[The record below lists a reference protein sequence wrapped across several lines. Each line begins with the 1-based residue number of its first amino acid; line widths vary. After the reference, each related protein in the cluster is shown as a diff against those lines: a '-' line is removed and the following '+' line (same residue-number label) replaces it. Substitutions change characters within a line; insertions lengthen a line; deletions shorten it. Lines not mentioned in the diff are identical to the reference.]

1 MTKLTAG
8 IIIIGDEILSG
19 RTHDINSNFIAKQLI
34 KNGIKLN
41 EIRVIPDLKKIIIK
55 TVREFHTS
63 YTYVFTTGGIGPTHD
78 DITSESV
85 AKVFNKNY
93 IINNRALKILRNY
106 YPKKIKLNEGRL
118 KMAMLPANCELIL
131 NPLTGAPGFRLK
143 NVYVLPGVPEIM
155 HKMFTTIIPKLK
167 KSKPKKV
174 LTIKTDLFESVI
186 SNYLSKIQKENSYCE
201 IGSYPYFDHKSKTS
215 CVNLVI
221 SSWEKDD
228 LSFVKEKIIEMI
240 SLLGGKN
247 FIV

>member
-1 MTKLTAG
+1 MNRAKKNINLTLFTNNLRG
-8 IIIIGDEILSG
+8 IITL
-19 RTHDINSNFIAKQLI
+19 KYLI
-34 KNGIKLN
+34 KRRVKINNIIISKKNLN
-41 EIRVIPDLKKIIIK
+41 FKIINFLESKKINYTLITNIK
-55 TVREFHTS
+55 DQRV
-63 YTYVFTTGGIGPTHD
+63 
-78 DITSESV
+78 
-85 AKVFNKNY
+85 
-93 IINNRALKILRNY
+93 LKILQEY
-106 YPKKIKLNEGRL
+106 YKKDKLNQGRR
-118 KMAMLPANCELIL
+118 KMAKIPAGCELIL
-131 NPLTGAPGFRLK
+131 NPLTGAPGFKLK

-215 CVNLVI
+215 GVNLVI